1 MITIHG
7 QTPSHKNSKL
17 WTGRVLMNNKA
28 YLAWRDDAE
37 LDVLGQMD
45 KKYPDGVEVEMTFY
59 VADRRRRDID
69 NMVASILDVLV
80 STGVIT
86 DDNCF
91 VVRGIHAYYG
101 GIDRQDPRAEVEICD
116 LGEMSEQ

>member
-59 VADRRRRDID
+59 VCDRRRRDID
-69 NMVASILDVLV
+69 NMIASILDVLV

-101 GIDRQDPRAEVEICD
+101 GIDREDPRAEVELCD
-116 LGEMSEQ
+116 LGVDSEQ